1 MNSLVIYG
9 SRSGNTERVATA
21 ISEALK
27 SNGTAQLMA
36 VEEAPQALPEGVD
49 LLVVGGPTEGHRMT
63 PPVAQFLKSLESGNL
78 GTTRVAAFDTR
89 LSWPGWLAGSAAVG
103 IMRRLR
109 AAGGIQIAAP
119 ESFLVAGKQPTLEA
133 GELERAGAW
142 GASLAVEA
150 LRPLAAATPTATS
163 TGPDRT
169 RVIL

>member
-1 MNSLVIYG
+1 
-9 SRSGNTERVATA
+9 
-21 ISEALK
+21 
-27 SNGTAQLMA
+27 
-36 VEEAPQALPEGVD
+36 
-49 LLVVGGPTEGHRMT
+49 MT
-63 PPVAQFLKSLESGNL
+63 PPVAQFLKNLESGNL

-119 ESFLVAGKQPTLEA
+119 ESFLVAGKQPALEA

-142 GASLAVEA
+142 GASLAAAA
-150 LRPLAAATPTATS
+150 LQPHAAATPTVTS